1 MVSNMIER
9 ISEISRTPRV
19 GTYTNNNRS
28 FDENGK
34 KKQEVSFKSILESKM
49 NEKPTTTTPSAYKLD
64 LKSLTYL

>member
-1 MVSNMIER
+1 MVER

-19 GTYTNNNRS
+19 GTYTNNKS

-34 KKQEVSFKSILESKM
+34 KKQEVSFKAILESKM
-49 NEKPTTTTPSAYKLD
+49 NEKSTTTMPSAYKLD